1 LLFRRETLDGIA
13 DGSVTLAFRRWKR
26 PGAKAGGSTR
36 TQVGVVRFGKVETI
50 EAASLAEADAK
61 RSGFH
66 DLAALK
72 DMLGPDDG
80 NPVYRIELKGIE
92 ADARE
97 ALRETASF
105 TDAEWRK
112 LEARFARWEQ
122 ERPGYFPG
130 ILKLIGERPA
140 TVSTELAKALGAE
153 RFAFKQDV
161 RKLKELGLTESLE
174 VGYRLS
180 PRGEAAL
187 RRLGTSSS
195 PQWGEVPTGGR
206 R

>member
-1 LLFRRETLDGIA
+1 VLFRRETLDGIA

-26 PGAKAGGSTR
+26 PGAKTGGTTR
-36 TQVGVVRFGKVETI
+36 TQAGVVRFGKVATI
-50 EAASLAEADAK
+50 EAASLTEADAK
-61 RSGFH
+61 NSGFR

-80 NPVYRIELKGIE
+80 NPVYRIELNCIE
-92 ADARE
+92 ADTRA

-105 TDAEWRK
+105 TDAEWQK

-122 ERPGYFPG
+122 ERPGYFPAT
-130 ILKLIGERPA
+130 LKLIGERPA

-180 PRGEAAL
+180 PRGEAVVHK
-187 RRLGTSSS
+187 LGTKRS
-195 PQWGEVPTGGR
+195 
-206 R
+206 

>member
-13 DGSVTLAFRRWKR
+13 SGTVTLAFRRWKR
-26 PGAKAGGSTR
+26 PGAKAGGATR
-36 TQVGVVRFGKVETI
+36 TQAGVVRFGTVETI
-50 EAASLAEADAK
+50 EAAALTEADAK
-61 RSGFH
+61 RSGFR

-72 DMLGPDDG
+72 EMLGPDDG

-97 ALRETASF
+97 TLRETASF
-105 TDAEWRK
+105 TDAEWEK
-112 LEARFARWEQ
+112 LAARFARWEK

-130 ILKLIGERPA
+130 ILKLIGARPA

-161 RKLKELGLTESLE
+161 RKLKELGLTESLDI
-174 VGYRLS
+174 GYRLS
-180 PRGEAAL
+180 PRGEAVL
-187 RRLGTSSS
+187 RKFGKSRA
-195 PQWGEVPTGGR
+195 
-206 R
+206 